1 MTRYEEA
8 IAAEEADRAFER
20 LRTFPYLVLAVSG
33 GPDSL
38 ALLALIAEWRSR
50 IGDDAPAVTIA
61 TVDHGLRERS
71 RHEAQTV
78 ADMSARFG
86 LPHVTLDWIGEKPK
100 TGIADAAREVRYALL
115 DDYAQIIAGGA
126 AVAVVTA
133 HHQDDQAETFFMRL
147 MRGGGVTALAAMP
160 SERPLASD
168 ASVKLVR
175 PLLQFSKQRLVATLA
190 VRQISWFEDPSNDN
204 REFER
209 VRVRQALAETELSAP
224 ALATAAR
231 RMRDAADGLQFAT
244 GALAQSAGLMIDRNI
259 YARFGRVAFEDAPMI
274 LRQMLLEH
282 LVDRFGGATR
292 RPELS
297 ELERLAERFTQR
309 APFTVTLGGA
319 VISAGSRYVRLW
331 REHGRID
338 AMPVALRPG
347 QPVRWDDRFIV
358 AYDGGGADMTVRPL
372 GDAAVDVSDD
382 VMLGGKDIPRA
393 AIASLPAF
401 YYNGILAGVPILT
414 SPDGCETRSDGRRMK
429 TEPIPL
435 PVIGKPLCGQ

>member
-20 LRTFPYLVLAVSG
+20 LRAFPYLVLAVSG

-38 ALLALIAEWRSR
+38 ALLALIAEWRAR
-50 IGDDAPAVTIA
+50 IGNDPPAVTVA

-71 RHEAQTV
+71 RLEALTV
-78 ADMSARFG
+78 AELSAGFG
-86 LPHVTLDWIGEKPK
+86 LPHVTLDWTGEKPK
-100 TGIADAAREVRYALL
+100 TGIADAAREARYALL
-115 DDYAQIIAGGA
+115 DDYAQSIAGGA

-133 HHQDDQAETFFMRL
+133 HHQDDQAETFIMRL
-147 MRGGGVTALAAMP
+147 MRGGGVTALAAIP
-160 SERPLASD
+160 DERPLAGGS
-168 ASVKLVR
+168 SVKLIR

-190 VRQISWFEDPSNDN
+190 VRRISWFEDPSNDN
-204 REFER
+204 PDFER
-209 VRVRQALAETELSAP
+209 VRVRQALAATELSAP

-244 GALAQSAGLMIDRNI
+244 GALAQSSGLMIDRNI
-259 YARFGRVAFEDAPMI
+259 YARFERVAFEDAPMI

-282 LVDRFGGATR
+282 LVYCFGGATR
-292 RPELS
+292 RPQLS

-331 REHGRID
+331 REPGRID
-338 AMPVALRPG
+338 STPLALTPG
-347 QPVRWDDRFIV
+347 QPVRWDERFIV
-358 AYDGGGADMTVRPL
+358 AFDGGGTDMAIRPL
-372 GDAAVDVSDD
+372 GDAAVDVS
-382 VMLGGKDIPRA
+382 VMLGGTDIPRA

-401 YYNGILAGVPILT
+401 YDKGALAGVPILT
-414 SPDGCETRSDGRRMK
+414 SPGGCETRSDGQQLK